1 MSGATQFGV
10 ILLVVGLAGVAAVLS
25 NRLSARLR
33 VPAPA
38 FFLVAAVIAAQLWPS
53 ATSLPGAT
61 VERVVTLALAVILF
75 DGGMHIGRRR
85 FRTAA
90 AAIVWT
96 GIAGTLVTA
105 AGTAV
110 AARYLAGMS
119 WHLALLVGTA
129 VAATD
134 PAVVFSVFGRREIAG
149 RTGVLLEG
157 ESGANDP
164 VGIALLS
171 ALLAA
176 HGDAASVAWHVLTE
190 FAAQMAVGVA
200 VGVAGGLALLAFMRR
215 VPLPSEGL
223 YSPRVLASALVIFG
237 LATVAHGSGFLA
249 VLVAGILIGDEPA
262 PYKREIERFHSS
274 LASLAEIVAFVMLGL
289 TMRLSQLASASAW
302 ADGLIL
308 AALLAFVIRPVLGG
322 LVSLPVKLTV
332 PERVFFLWTGLKGA
346 VPILLGMAI
355 SESGT
360 PGADRA
366 YQVIF
371 VIVCFSVTV
380 QGGLV
385 PALAHRLRIPL
396 RSIEPEPWSL
406 GVRFSEEPEGMQ
418 RFHVAAGAPAD
429 GSLVS
434 DLPCGENAWLS
445 LVVRDGTLLTVA
457 ADTVLQAGDDVL
469 VLADPDEAAALE
481 RCFTGPGPGDPRG
494 LPGGPPRVTRPGTPG
509 LRVMTGTESPARASP
524 GQSHRPAPVR
534 GRVTGPRPSGTRSPA
549 RARARQG
556 DRPAPRAAN
565 TMAPFA
571 IVLAAPRGVRGVAP
585 PGDNCA
591 GEGT

>member
-1 MSGATQFGV
+1 MAGSSQFGLIIAV
-10 ILLVVGLAGVAAVLS
+10 IGLAGTAAVLS

-38 FFLVAAVIAAQLWPS
+38 FFLVAAVIAAQLWPA
-53 ATSLPGAT
+53 ATALPGTT
-61 VERVVTLALAVILF
+61 VERVVTVSLAIILF

-96 GIAGTLVTA
+96 GTAGTLVTA

-110 AARYLAGMS
+110 AARYVAGMG

-164 VGIALLS
+164 VGIALLT

-176 HGDAASVAWHVLTE
+176 HGSAASVAWHVVAE
-190 FAAQMAVGVA
+190 FLLQMTVGVA

-223 YSPRVLASALVIFG
+223 YSPRVLAGVLVIFG
-237 LATVAHGSGFLA
+237 VATVAQGSGFLA

-262 PYKREIERFHSS
+262 PYKGEIARFHSS

-289 TMRLSQLASASAW
+289 TMRLSALGSAGTWPAGLA
-302 ADGLIL
+302 I

-322 LVSLPVKLTV
+322 LVSLPVRLTRR
-332 PERVFFLWTGLKGA
+332 ERVFFLWTGLKGA
-346 VPILLGMAI
+346 VPILLGMTIAA
-355 SESGT
+355 SVT
-360 PGADRA
+360 PGAARA
-366 YQVIF
+366 YQIIF
-371 VIVCFSVTV
+371 VIVGFSVTV

-385 PALAHRLRIPL
+385 PTLAHRLGIPL
-396 RSIEPEPWSL
+396 HTVEPEPWSL
-406 GVRFSEEPEGMQ
+406 GVRFSEEPEGLH
-418 RFHVAAGAPAD
+418 RYHVAAGSAAD
-429 GSLVS
+429 GSAVS
-434 DLPCGENAWLS
+434 ELPFGEDVWVS
-445 LVVRDGTLLTVA
+445 LIVRDGNLVTAA
-457 ADTVLQAGDDVL
+457 ADMTLQAGDDVL
-469 VLADPDEAAALE
+469 LLAEPDETPALD
-481 RCFTGPGPGDPRG
+481 RLFGAP
-494 LPGGPPRVTRPGTPG
+494 
-509 LRVMTGTESPARASP
+509 
-524 GQSHRPAPVR
+524 RPAD
-534 GRVTGPRPSGTRSPA
+534 G
-549 RARARQG
+549 
-556 DRPAPRAAN
+556 
-565 TMAPFA
+565 
-571 IVLAAPRGVRGVAP
+571 
-585 PGDNCA
+585 
-591 GEGT
+591 

>member
-1 MSGATQFGV
+1 VSKFGLIVLV
-10 ILLVVGLAGVAAVLS
+10 IGLAGTAAVLS

-53 ATSLPGAT
+53 ATTLPVLT
-61 VERVVTLALAVILF
+61 TQRVVTLALAIILF

-90 AAIVWT
+90 GAIIWT

-110 AARYLAGMS
+110 AARYVAGMS

-171 ALLAA
+171 SLLAA
-176 HGDAASVAWHVLTE
+176 HGGAGSVVWHVIAE
-190 FAAQMAVGVA
+190 FALQMAVGVA

-223 YSPRVLASALVIFG
+223 YSPRVLAGALAIFG
-237 LATVAHGSGFLA
+237 AATVAQGSGFLA
-249 VLVAGILIGDEPA
+249 VLVAGIIIGDEPA

-302 ADGLIL
+302 AAGLAL

-322 LVSLPVKLTV
+322 LVTLPVRLTV

-355 SESGT
+355 VNSGT
-360 PGADRA
+360 PGATRA

-371 VIVCFSVTV
+371 VIVGFSVTI

-385 PALAHRLRIPL
+385 PTLAHRLRIPL
-396 RSIEPEPWSL
+396 RTVEPEPWSL
-406 GVRFSEEPEGMQ
+406 GVRFSEEPEGLH
-418 RFHVAAGAPAD
+418 RYHVATGAAADGAP
-429 GSLVS
+429 VS
-434 DLPCGENAWLS
+434 ELPCGENAWLS
-445 LVVRDGTLLTVA
+445 LVVRDGSLLTVTG
-457 ADTVLQAGDDVL
+457 DTTLRGGDDVL
-469 VLADPDEAAALE
+469 LLADPDETAPLE
-481 RCFTGPGPGDPRG
+481 RYFTTPVAREKPHN
-494 LPGGPPRVTRPGTPG
+494 PPDD
-509 LRVMTGTESPARASP
+509 S
-524 GQSHRPAPVR
+524 
-534 GRVTGPRPSGTRSPA
+534 
-549 RARARQG
+549 
-556 DRPAPRAAN
+556 
-565 TMAPFA
+565 
-571 IVLAAPRGVRGVAP
+571 
-585 PGDNCA
+585 
-591 GEGT
+591 